1 MSFSTNIIKMKLV
14 KIINTKNNEIIGN
27 EIIYANTPYRRFIGL
42 MGKKE
47 INDGQGVFLTPC
59 NSIHMMF
66 MKFPIDLIFVD
77 RKNKIIHMTENI
89 QPWKI
94 SRIVFMAQSV
104 LELPVGTISKTMS
117 EVGDILSIE
126 F

>member
-1 MSFSTNIIKMKLV
+1 MKLI
-14 KIINTKNNEIIGN
+14 KIANSKNNEILGDK
-27 EIIYANTPYRRFIGL
+27 IIYANTPYRRFIGL

-47 INDGQGVFLTPC
+47 INEGQGVFLTPC

-66 MKFPIDLIFVD
+66 MKFPIDIIFLD
-77 RKNKIIHMTENI
+77 RKNKIIHITENI

-94 SRIVFMAQSV
+94 SKIVFMAQSV
-104 LELPVGTISKTMS
+104 LELPVGSVSKTDS
-117 EVGDILSIE
+117 KVGDKLTIE